1 MVAKIV
7 TSMSEKTLGEELKR
21 LRGKRSLREM
31 AELTGV
37 PSSTLWR
44 VEQGAITTPSR
55 ETLEGISQGYGIALE
70 YAAQLVY
77 CGRPTVTVR
86 RELVPA

>member
-7 TSMSEKTLGEELKR
+7 TSMSELTLGEELKR

-31 AELTGV
+31 SDLCGV
-37 PSSTLWR
+37 DFSTLAR
-44 VEQGAITTPSR
+44 VEAGKITTPSR
-55 ETLEGISQGYGIALE
+55 DTLAAISQGYGIALE

-77 CGRPTVTVR
+77 CGRPVR
-86 RELVPA
+86 GQLVPA